1 MRALT
6 RVLMFIILFCT
17 AQVAFGQEGQTRPRK
32 YKATYELPMY
42 EAPDFHS
49 KKVGK
54 LKEGV
59 IVEALADSKPGT
71 PGGYVQVAYKNKVG
85 WVMKVEL
92 QRHMDVPAA
101 EMVCFSNG
109 YKIIRDVYRYFFACR
124 NDGVLPYAGPLTVR
138 LFDTQ
143 DKVSFEKTVSFSD
156 SPIPPGGGGPFYFDL
171 AAEAPRFEA
180 VHQTGTNKGT
190 TGKLIERV
198 P

>member
-1 MRALT
+1 MKTLT
-6 RVLMFIILFCT
+6 RTLLLIVFC
-17 AQVAFGQEGQTRPRK
+17 AGQAAIGQEGQPKPRK

-59 IVEALADSKPGT
+59 VVEALADSKPGT
-71 PGGYVQVAYKNKVG
+71 PGGYVQVRYKIKVG

-109 YKIIRDVYRYFFACR
+109 YKIIGETFRYFFACR
-124 NDGVLPYAGPLTVR
+124 NDGVLPYNGIITFR
-138 LFDTQ
+138 LYDSQ
-143 DKVSFEKTVSFSD
+143 DKVSFEKVADFSKD
-156 SPIPPGGGGPFYFDL
+156 PIPPGGGGPFYFDSTT
-171 AAEAPRFEA
+171 EAPRFEA
-180 VHQTGTNKGT
+180 VHQDWTIKDK
-190 TGKLIERV
+190 TGKLIEMT

>member
-1 MRALT
+1 MKTLNCALLLI
-6 RVLMFIILFCT
+6 VFCT
-17 AQVAFGQEGQTRPRK
+17 VQAAVYQDGQPKPRK

-71 PGGYVQVAYKNKVG
+71 PGGYVQVRYKNKVG

-92 QRHMDVPAA
+92 PRHMDVPAA

-109 YKIIRDVYRYFFACR
+109 YKIIGQTYRYFFACH
-124 NDGVLPYAGPLTVR
+124 NDGLLPYIGTITFR
-138 LFDTQ
+138 LYDSQ
-143 DKVSFEKTVSFSD
+143 DKVSFERVADFSKD
-156 SPIPPGGGGPFYFDL
+156 PIPPGGGGPFYFDS

-180 VHQTGTNKGT
+180 VHQGGTIEEK
-190 TGKLIERV
+190 TGKLIERL

>member
-1 MRALT
+1 VRTLT
-6 RVLMFIILFCT
+6 HILLLIVFCA
-17 AQVAFGQEGQTRPRK
+17 AQFAIGQEGQSKPRK

-49 KKVGK
+49 KKIGK

-59 IVEALADSKPGT
+59 IVEALDDSKPGT
-71 PGGYVQVAYKNKVG
+71 PGGYVRVSYKNKVG

-109 YKIIRDVYRYFFACR
+109 YKIIGQTYRYFFACR
-124 NDGVLPYAGPLTVR
+124 NDGILPYTGTITFR
-138 LFDTQ
+138 LYDNQ
-143 DKVSFEKTVSFSD
+143 DKVSFERVADFAKD
-156 SPIPPGGGGPFYFDL
+156 PIPPGGGGPFYFDSHI
-171 AAEAPRFEA
+171 EAPRFEA
-180 VHQTGTNKGT
+180 AHQGGTIKEK
-190 TGKLIERV
+190 TGKLIERI